1 MTSERLDVISTR
13 QAAARL
19 GVALR
24 TVQLWVE
31 QGSLKAW
38 KTVGGH
44 RRVYVD
50 SVERMIAERAAR
62 TGVARTS
69 GPLRLLVVE
78 DDPHLR
84 RLFELNVPTWTPQV
98 NLLLARDGFEGLLK
112 TGMHRPD
119 VIITDLM
126 MPGMDG
132 FRMIHSLKADPSITA
147 LIIAVTALDESSIR
161 DRGGLPEDIVVIR
174 KPARMADLQSV
185 VCAGYRRHLEP
196 SSASHPAPKQP

>member
-1 MTSERLDVISTR
+1 MSNDRQDVISTR

-31 QGSLKAW
+31 QGSLQAW

-44 RRVYVD
+44 RRVFVE
-50 SVERMIAERAAR
+50 SVERMLAERSALEEP
-62 TGVARTS
+62 S
-69 GPLRLLVVE
+69 GEDDTALQLLVVE

-84 RLFELNVPTWTPQV
+84 RLFELDVPSWVCRTELTLAV
-98 NLLLARDGFEGLLK
+98 NGFEGLLK
-112 TGMHRPD
+112 AGTHRPD

-132 FRMIHSLKADPSITA
+132 FKMIEALRSDPTVTPW
-147 LIIAVTALDESSIR
+147 LIVVTALDAGSIR
-161 DRGGLPEDIVVIR
+161 DRGGLPEDVRVLH
-174 KPARMADLQSV
+174 KPARMAEIQAV
-185 VCAGYRRHLEP
+185 VAEISRHLRAK
-196 SSASHPAPKQP
+196 SL